1 MALLASGASSAQAD
15 EAAAR
20 LQLSLAEGAA
30 VRGMAALDA
39 ALTVLRRPDVKPSGV
54 ATVLDRLPASSIA
67 AFAALADD
75 ERLRRLLRRYLDEWR
90 LERPMLSGND
100 LMAMGIPEGPR
111 IKQALQLIRA
121 ARLDGW
127 ASDRDDERAL
137 VLRFAKSIRDSRAM
151 NEPIDFKLYE
161 N

>member
-1 MALLASGASSAQAD
+1 
-15 EAAAR
+15 
-20 LQLSLAEGAA
+20 
-30 VRGMAALDA
+30 
-39 ALTVLRRPDVKPSGV
+39 
-54 ATVLDRLPASSIA
+54 
-67 AFAALADD
+67 
-75 ERLRRLLRRYLDEWR
+75 
-90 LERPMLSGND
+90 MLSGND